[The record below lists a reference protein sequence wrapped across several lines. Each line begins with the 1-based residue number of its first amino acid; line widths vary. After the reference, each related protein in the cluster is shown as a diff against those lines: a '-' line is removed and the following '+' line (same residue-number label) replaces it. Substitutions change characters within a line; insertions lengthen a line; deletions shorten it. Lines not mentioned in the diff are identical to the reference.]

1 MEASVMTTLPPII
14 APADSSLDGLGEQ
27 EAAARLR
34 QEGYNELP
42 TSRKRGPLRIVWE
55 VAREPMLLFLLATA
69 LLYLFLG
76 EQQEAILL
84 LASAILVVSITV
96 YQERRAERALEA
108 LRDLSS
114 PRALVIR
121 DGERRRIAGREVV
134 RGDLLV
140 LSEGDRVPADAIV
153 LRGASLSA
161 DESLLTGE
169 SVPVSKVALDPAHPV
184 TVSQPGGDHLPTVF
198 SGTLITQGQGFARVT
213 ATGANAEI
221 GKIGRALREVEAE
234 ETPLQA
240 EVKRIV
246 RVIAIIAVTLC
257 VIVAIGYGALRGNW
271 FGGAL
276 AGLTLAMAVIP
287 EEFPVILTIFLALG
301 AWRVAQRH
309 ALTRRMPAL
318 QALGAATAL
327 CVDKTGTLTLNRMT
341 VQHIFADGVEW
352 EPGQPAA
359 AASTGIVAVA
369 RASALA
375 SAEAPF
381 DPMERAIHDAAG
393 KLAPEYAAGLTFV
406 REYPLRPDLLALTRV
421 WRRDQDVDGEYLVV
435 SKGAPEAIAELCQL
449 DQATRDALH
458 THLAELTA
466 DGLRAL
472 GVAEAHFTGATLPES
487 PRDFSFTFLG
497 LIGLS
502 DPIRPSVPGA
512 IRACYDAGVRV
523 IMITGDYPGT
533 ARAIARQIG
542 LRPSESV
549 ITGAELATMS
559 DDELRERVKTVSV
572 FARVVP
578 EQKLRLVNALK
589 ANGEIVAMTGDG
601 VNDAPAL
608 KAAHIGVAMGGR
620 GTDVAREA
628 SAMVLLDDTFDAIVE
643 AVRLGRR
650 IFDNLRKAMAYIV
663 AVHIPIAGL
672 ALLPALFNLPLIL
685 LPAHI
690 VFLELIIDPACSIV
704 FEAEPEESDVMARPP
719 RDPKEA
725 IFSRRIVIVSLIQ
738 GLGALA
744 ATLAIY
750 LYAVRSGVP
759 DTQDRAM
766 TFTTLVI
773 ANLSL
778 IFINRSWTRGLFA
791 TLRTPNSALWWVI
804 GGALALLAVTL
815 FLPVARELFSFGQL
829 DPTQLGLSILA
840 GLAGGLW
847 FELIAWTP
855 LVRGERTP
863 TPSVSAAD

>member
-1 MEASVMTTLPPII
+1 MTDTLPSIQSI
-14 APADSSLDGLGEQ
+14 DTSLEGLSEQ
-27 EAAARLR
+27 DAAARLR

-42 TSRKRGPLRIVWE
+42 SGRKRGPLRIIWE

-69 LLYLFLG
+69 LIYLFLA
-76 EQQEAILL
+76 EPRESILL

-121 DGERRRIAGREVV
+121 DGERRRIAGRDVV

-140 LSEGDRVPADAIV
+140 LSEGDRVPADATV
-153 LRGASLSA
+153 LSGASLSA

-169 SVPVSKVALDPAHPV
+169 SVPVTKVALDPMHSVIVA
-184 TVSQPGGDHLPTVF
+184 QPGGDHLPTVY
-198 SGTLITQGQGFARVT
+198 SGTLITQGQGIARVT

-221 GKIGRALREVEAE
+221 GKIGRALREVETE
-234 ETPLQA
+234 ETPLQS

-246 RVIAIIAVTLC
+246 RVVAIVAVTVC
-257 VIVAIGYGALRGNW
+257 VGVLLAYGALRGDW
-271 FGGAL
+271 ISGAL
-276 AGLTLAMAVIP
+276 AGLTLAMSLIP

-301 AWRVAQRH
+301 AWRIAQRN
-309 ALTRRMPAL
+309 ALTRRMPAI

-327 CVDKTGTLTLNRMT
+327 CVDKTGTLTLNHMT
-341 VQHIFADGVEW
+341 VQHIFADGVGW
-352 EPGQPAA
+352 EATEPAPGATSA
-359 AASTGIVAVA
+359 IAAVA
-369 RASALA
+369 RAGALA

-393 KLAPEYAAGLTFV
+393 QLSPEYAANLTFI
-406 REYPLRPDLLALTRV
+406 REYPLRPDLLTVTRV
-421 WRRDQDVDGEYLVV
+421 WRRDGDADSEYIVV
-435 SKGAPEAIAELCQL
+435 SKGAPEAIAELCQM
-449 DQATRDALH
+449 TPEERDPIRA
-458 THLAELTA
+458 HLAKLTSE
-466 DGLRAL
+466 GLRAL
-472 GVAEAHFTGATLPES
+472 GVAEARFTGATLPES
-487 PRDFSFTFLG
+487 PRDITFQFLG

-502 DPIRPSVPGA
+502 DPVRPSVPAA

-533 ARAIARQIG
+533 ALAIARQIG
-542 LRPSESV
+542 LQPVGSV
-549 ITGAELATMS
+549 LTGAELATMS
-559 DDELRERVKTVSV
+559 DDELRQRVKSVSV

-628 SAMVLLDDTFDAIVE
+628 AAMVLLDDTFDAIVE

-672 ALLPALFNLPLIL
+672 TLLAALFNLPLIL

-719 RDPKEA
+719 RDPKEP
-725 IFSRRIVIVSLIQ
+725 IFSRRIVVISLIQ
-738 GLGALA
+738 GVGALV
-744 ATLAIY
+744 ATLAVY
-750 LYAVRSGVP
+750 LFAFYGGVP
-759 DTQDRAM
+759 EPRIRAM
-766 TFTTLVI
+766 TFTTVVI
-773 ANLSL
+773 VNLTL
-778 IFINRSWTRGLFA
+778 IFINRSWSRNLIA
-791 TLRTPNSALWWVI
+791 TLRTPNAALWWVI

-815 FLPVARELFSFGQL
+815 FLPPARDLFSFGQL
-829 DPTQLGLSILA
+829 DIAQLGISVLA

-847 FELIAWTP
+847 FELIAWTQF
-855 LVRGERTP
+855 VRGEQTSSSSPASLAR
-863 TPSVSAAD
+863 

>member
-1 MEASVMTTLPPII
+1 MTDTLPSVETV
-14 APADSSLDGLGEQ
+14 DTSLDGLSEQ
-27 EAAARLR
+27 DAAARIQR
-34 QEGYNELP
+34 EGYNELP
-42 TSRKRGPLRIVWE
+42 SGRMRGPLRIVWE
-55 VAREPMLLFLLATA
+55 VAREPMLLFLLVTS
-69 LLYLFLG
+69 LLYLALA
-76 EQQEAILL
+76 EPREAILL
-84 LASAILVVSITV
+84 LASAVLVVSITV
-96 YQERRAERALEA
+96 YQEHRAERALEA

-140 LSEGDRVPADAIV
+140 LSEGDRVPADATV
-153 LRGASLSA
+153 LSGASLSA

-169 SVPVSKVALDPAHPV
+169 SVPVTKVALDPAHPV
-184 TVSQPGGDHLPTVF
+184 IVTQPGGDHLPNVY
-198 SGTLITQGQGFARVT
+198 SGTLITQGQGLARVT
-213 ATGANAEI
+213 ATGASAEI

-246 RVIAIIAVTLC
+246 RVIAIIAVALC
-257 VIVAIGYGALRGNW
+257 LIVAIGYGVLRQDW
-271 FGGAL
+271 LGGAL

-301 AWRVAQRH
+301 AWRIAQRH

-327 CVDKTGTLTLNRMT
+327 CVDKTGTLTINRMT
-341 VQHIFADGVEW
+341 VQQIFADGVGW
-352 EPGQPAA
+352 EASRPASS
-359 AASTGIVAVA
+359 ASTGVATVA

-381 DPMERAIHDAAG
+381 DPMERAIHDTAAQ
-393 KLAPEYAAGLTFV
+393 LSPDYSAGLTFV

-421 WRRDQDVDGEYLVV
+421 WRREGDADGEYIVV
-435 SKGAPEAIAELCQL
+435 SKGAPEEIVELCHL
-449 DQATRDALH
+449 DPAERDALH
-458 THLAELTA
+458 AHLAKLTA
-466 DGLRAL
+466 EGLRAL
-472 GVAEAHFTGATLPES
+472 GVAEARFTGATLPES
-487 PRDFSFTFLG
+487 PRDIAFEFLG

-502 DPIRPSVPGA
+502 DPVRPSVPGA

-533 ARAIARQIG
+533 ALAIARQIG
-542 LRPSESV
+542 LRPAESA
-549 ITGAELATMS
+549 ITGAELAAMS
-559 DDELRERVKTVSV
+559 DDELRRRVKSVSV

-578 EQKLRLVNALK
+578 EQKLRLVNAFK

-608 KAAHIGVAMGGR
+608 KAAHIGIAMGGR

-628 SAMVLLDDTFDAIVE
+628 AAMVLLDDSFDAIVE

-725 IFSRRIVIVSLIQ
+725 LFSRRVLTISLIQ

-744 ATLAIY
+744 ATLGVYLFAIQG
-750 LYAVRSGVP
+750 GVP
-759 DTQDRAM
+759 DSQDRAM

-778 IFINRSWTRGLFA
+778 IFVNRSWTRGLIA

-815 FLPVARELFSFGQL
+815 FFPLARELFSFGPL
-829 DPTQLGLSILA
+829 TASQLGISILA

-855 LVRGERTP
+855 LVRGRRAQATSP
-863 TPSVSAAD
+863 ISSN

>member
-1 MEASVMTTLPPII
+1 MTETTLSTETV
-14 APADSSLDGLGEQ
+14 DTSLDGLSAQ
-27 EAAARLR
+27 VAAARLR

-42 TSRKRGPLRIVWE
+42 AGRMRGPLRIILE
-55 VAREPMLLFLLATA
+55 VGREPMLLFLLATA
-69 LLYLFLG
+69 VLY
-76 EQQEAILL
+76 LL
-84 LASAILVVSITV
+84 LAEPREAALLVASAVLVVSITV

-114 PRALVIR
+114 PRALVVR
-121 DGERRRIAGREVV
+121 GGERRRIAGREVV

-140 LSEGDRVPADAIV
+140 LSEGDRVPADATV
-153 LRGASLSA
+153 LSGSSLSA

-169 SVPVSKVALDPAHPV
+169 SVPVSKVALDLEHPGA
-184 TVSQPGGDHLPTVF
+184 VSQPGGERVSTVF
-198 SGTLITQGQGFARVT
+198 SGTLITQGQGLARVT
-213 ATGANAEI
+213 AIGANTEL
-221 GKIGRALREVEAE
+221 GKIGRALREVTTEK
-234 ETPLQA
+234 TPLQI
-240 EVKRIV
+240 EVRRIV
-246 RVIAIIAVTLC
+246 RVIAIIAVTVC
-257 VIVAIGYGALRGNW
+257 VIVALGYGLLRGAW
-271 FGGAL
+271 LGGAL

-301 AWRVAQRH
+301 AWRIAQRH

-341 VQHIFADGVEW
+341 VQRIFADDMEW
-352 EPGQPAA
+352 GPSQPASASA
-359 AASTGIVAVA
+359 AIAAVA

-375 SAEAPF
+375 SEETPF
-381 DPMERAIHDAAG
+381 DPMERALHDTAMLLSPG
-393 KLAPEYAAGLTFV
+393 YATGLTFV

-421 WRRDQDVDGEYLVV
+421 WRRAGGADGELLVA
-435 SKGAPEAIAELCQL
+435 SKGAPEAIADLCHL
-449 DQATRDALH
+449 DAAARDTLH
-458 THLAELTA
+458 AHLAELTRE
-466 DGLRAL
+466 GLRAL
-472 GVAEAHFTGATLPES
+472 GVAEARSTGETPPES
-487 PRDFSFTFLG
+487 PHDLTFHFLG

-502 DPIRPSVPGA
+502 DPVRPSVPGA

-533 ARAIARQIG
+533 ALAIARQIG
-542 LRPSESV
+542 LRPATSA

-559 DDELRERVKTVSV
+559 DDELRQRIKSVSV
-572 FARVVP
+572 FARVAP

-628 SAMVLLDDTFDAIVE
+628 AAMVLLDDTFDAIVE

-690 VFLELIIDPACSIV
+690 VFLELIIDPACSVV
-704 FEAEPEESDVMARPP
+704 FEAEPEEGDVMARPP
-719 RDPKEA
+719 RDPREA
-725 IFSRRIVIVSLIQ
+725 IFSRRVIAISLIQ
-738 GLGALA
+738 GLGALV
-744 ATLAIY
+744 ATLIVY
-750 LYAVRSGVP
+750 LLAVQSGVSES
-759 DTQDRAM
+759 QDRAM

-778 IFINRSWTRGLFA
+778 IFVNRSWTRGLFT
-791 TLRTPNSALWWVI
+791 TLRTPNAALWWVI
-804 GGALALLAVTL
+804 SGALALLAVTL
-815 FLPVARELFSFGQL
+815 FLPVARDLFSFGAL
-829 DPTQLGLSILA
+829 GPTQLGISLLA

-855 LVRGERTP
+855 FVRGERRRARATVA
-863 TPSVSAAD
+863 SN

>member
-1 MEASVMTTLPPII
+1 MTDLLPSVQ
-14 APADSSLDGLGEQ
+14 AADDSFDGLSEQ
-27 EAAARLR
+27 EATARLR

-42 TSRKRGPLRIVWE
+42 TGRVRGPLRLILE

-69 LLYLFLG
+69 LIYLLLA
-76 EQQEAILL
+76 EPREAILL

-121 DGERRRIAGREVV
+121 DGERRRIAGRDVV

-140 LSEGDRVPADAIV
+140 LSEGDRVPADATV
-153 LRGASLSA
+153 LREVNLSA

-169 SVPVSKVALDPAHPV
+169 SVPVTKVALDPRHPIA
-184 TVSQPGGDHLPTVF
+184 VSQPGGDHLPAVY
-198 SGTLITQGQGFARVT
+198 SGTLITQGQGIARVT

-221 GKIGRALREVEAE
+221 GKIGHALREVETE
-234 ETPLQA
+234 ETPLQI

-257 VIVAIGYGALRGNW
+257 VIVAVAYGILRSDW
-271 FGGAL
+271 LGGAL

-301 AWRVAQRH
+301 AWRIAQRH

-318 QALGAATAL
+318 QALGAATVL
-327 CVDKTGTLTLNRMT
+327 CVDKTGTLTLNHMT
-341 VQHIFADGVEW
+341 VQRIVAGGVAW
-352 EPGQPAA
+352 D
-359 AASTGIVAVA
+359 ASPPTSSASAAVA
-369 RASALA
+369 RAASAAALA
-375 SAEAPF
+375 SQEAPF
-381 DPMERAIHDAAG
+381 DPMERAIHEAADL
-393 KLAPEYAAGLTFV
+393 LAPRPSEGLTFV
-406 REYPLRPDLLALTRV
+406 REYPLQPDLLALTRV
-421 WRRDQDVDGEYLVV
+421 WRRDEAPDGEYLVTI
-435 SKGAPEAIAELCQL
+435 KGAPEAIAGLCHM
-449 DQATRDALH
+449 DPVAHDALH
-458 THLAELTA
+458 ANLAELTEE
-466 DGLRAL
+466 GLRAL
-472 GVAEAHFTGATLPES
+472 GVAEARYTGATLPDS
-487 PRDFSFTFLG
+487 PRAFAFEFLG

-502 DPIRPSVPGA
+502 DPVRPSVPDA

-533 ARAIARQIG
+533 ALAIARHIG
-542 LRPSESV
+542 LRPAGSV
-549 ITGAELATMS
+549 ITGAELAAMN
-559 DDELRERVKTVSV
+559 DEELRARIKSVSV

-589 ANGEIVAMTGDG
+589 ADGEIVAMTGDG

-628 SAMVLLDDTFDAIVE
+628 AAMVLLDDTFDAIVE

-672 ALLPALFNLPLIL
+672 ALLPALLNLPLIL

-719 RDPKEA
+719 RDPREA
-725 IFSRRIVIVSLIQ
+725 LFSRRVLVISLVQ
-738 GLGALA
+738 GLGGLA
-744 ATLAIY
+744 ATVAVY
-750 LYAVRSGVP
+750 LLGLQGGGSAAQV
-759 DTQDRAM
+759 RAM
-766 TFTTLVI
+766 TFTTLVVT
-773 ANLSL
+773 NLSL
-778 IFINRSWTRGLFA
+778 IFVNRSWTRNLIA

-804 GGALALLAVTL
+804 GGAAALLAITL
-815 FLPVARELFSFGQL
+815 FVPPARDLFSFAALDGGQL
-829 DPTQLGLSILA
+829 ALSALA

-855 LVRGERTP
+855 FMRGERVQARP
-863 TPSVSAAD
+863 RPSAG

>member
-1 MEASVMTTLPPII
+1 MATFPP
-14 APADSSLDGLGEQ
+14 PLTPVDVSLDGLSED

-34 QEGYNELP
+34 REGYNELP
-42 TSRKRGPLRIVWE
+42 SGRKRGPLRIIWE

-84 LASAILVVSITV
+84 LVSAILVVSITF

-121 DGERRRIAGREVV
+121 DGERRRIAGRDVV

-140 LSEGDRVPADAIV
+140 LAEGDRVPADATI

-184 TVSQPGGDHLPTVF
+184 TVSQPGGDRLPVVF
-198 SGTLITQGQGFARVT
+198 SGTLITQGQGLARVT

-221 GKIGRALREVEAE
+221 GKIGRALREVEPE

-240 EVKRIV
+240 EIKRIV
-246 RVIAIIAVTLC
+246 RVVAIIAVTVCLIV
-257 VIVAIGYGALRGNW
+257 VISYGVLRSDW
-271 FGGAL
+271 LGGAL
-276 AGLTLAMAVIP
+276 AGLTLAMSVIP
-287 EEFPVILTIFLALG
+287 EEFPVILAIFLALG
-301 AWRVAQRH
+301 AWRIAQRH

-327 CVDKTGTLTLNRMT
+327 CVDKTGTLTLHRMT
-341 VQHIFADGVEW
+341 VQRIIADGVEW
-352 EPGQPAA
+352 EPSQPALPAFARIA
-359 AASTGIVAVA
+359 AIA

-381 DPMERAIHDAAG
+381 DPLERAIHDAAG
-393 KLAPEYAAGLTFV
+393 KLSPDYAAGLTFV

-421 WRRDQDVDGEYLVV
+421 WRRDEHADGEYLVV

-466 DGLRAL
+466 EGLRAL
-472 GVAEAHFTGATLPES
+472 GVAEARYTGAALPDS

-542 LRPSESV
+542 LRLSESV
-549 ITGAELATMS
+549 ITGTELTAMS
-559 DDELRERVKTVSV
+559 DDELRQRVKTVSV

-725 IFSRRIVIVSLIQ
+725 IFSRRVIVISLIQ
-738 GLGALA
+738 GIGALA
-744 ATLAIY
+744 ATLAVF
-750 LYAVRSGVP
+750 LFTVMNGFPES
-759 DTQDRAM
+759 QDRAM

-778 IFINRSWTRGLFA
+778 IFINRSWTRSLFA
-791 TLRTPNSALWWVI
+791 TLRTPNAALWWVI

-815 FLPVARELFSFGQL
+815 YLPLARDLFSFGPL
-829 DPTQLGLSILA
+829 NPAQLGISVLA

-855 LVRGERTP
+855 LVRGERAP
-863 TPSVSAAD
+863 TRQRLSAV